1 MKTKCTIAALMVLAS
16 FAGPLMAQ
24 TTQPAQ
30 EQAPATTTAPD
41 TAAPATRDDDTD
53 YGWIGLLGLLG
64 LIGLA
69 GLMGR
74 RNADYRTGTGTAGT
88 TGSTTSGSTRDSL

>member
-1 MKTKCTIAALMVLAS
+1 MKAKWMIGALTALAF

-30 EQAPATTTAPD
+30 EQAPTTTPD
-41 TAAPATRDDDTD
+41 TAAPATGGDDTD
-53 YGWIGLLGLLG
+53 YGWIGLLG

-88 TGSTTSGSTRDSL
+88 TGSTTTRSTRDSL

>member
-53 YGWIGLLGLLG
+53 YGWIGLLGL
-64 LIGLA
+64 IGLA

-88 TGSTTSGSTRDSL
+88 TGSTTTRSTRDSL